1 MSIHSSDILTLSI
14 DQSPESRFVFP
25 PDTPKLQSPV
35 VTTPPRKDPV
45 GGGEEE
51 EERVVQQR
59 EIDSLI
65 MKVCGLPCSW
75 LIIMEGN
82 QV

>member
-1 MSIHSSDILTLSI
+1 MKKNSYINFGIKLDIHLW
-14 DQSPESRFVFP
+14 EK

-51 EERVVQQR
+51 EER
-59 EIDSLI
+59 E
-65 MKVCGLPCSW
+65 
-75 LIIMEGN
+75 
-82 QV
+82 